1 MFDSAVFGSRSECDV
16 AVCDEALFPEAGL
29 AGFSSFGGFPSGGCP
44 LSVVEVVLPP
54 VVVLEEG
61 EFLPVTPFP
70 QAVSGFV
77 TTNGCENPYHVI
89 PVKNPAVAG
98 EKSPVNLRSAKDP
111 QSSGPKMS
119 TAAPLES
126 GSGNAPSTSVS
137 PVLAP
142 SAVVAGAAAPVGAP
156 PGPECDMV
164 SEVKCEK
171 KIKNR
176 KELKASHIR
185 GMKTSIRQF
194 HEFAKMAD
202 ELTQPV
208 DAHGEDTPERVLQA
222 YVVVSG

>member
-1 MFDSAVFGSRSECDV
+1 MWLFMMKLYSRRLVWLGFRRSGVF
-16 AVCDEALFPEAGL
+16 L
-29 AGFSSFGGFPSGGCP
+29 A
-44 LSVVEVVLPP
+44 
-54 VVVLEEG
+54 VVVLCRWSRL
-61 EFLPVTPFP
+61 FF
-70 QAVSGFV
+70 SGGGAGRRGV
-77 TTNGCENPYHVI
+77 P
-89 PVKNPAVAG
+89 PAVAG

-126 GSGNAPSTSVS
+126 GSGNTPSTSVS
-137 PVLAP
+137 PVLAL
-142 SAVVAGAAAPVGAP
+142 SAVVAAAAPVGAP
-156 PGPECDMV
+156 PGPGL
-164 SEVKCEK
+164 VKCEK

-202 ELTQPV
+202 ELTQSV

-222 YVVVSG
+222 YVVVSS